1 MIWVGTSGY
10 NYVEW
15 RGTFYPPALPASR
28 MLEYYSTRLSTVEI
42 NYSFYRMPSERT
54 IDGWLA
60 ATPDSF
66 RLTLKAPKRITHD
79 RRLRDCA
86 AQVSDFCAL
95 ARRLGS
101 RLGALL
107 FQLPPS
113 LRKDLPLLEAFLAAL
128 PQDTRSAIEF
138 RHASWHDED
147 VLERLR
153 GRNVALCIADSE
165 TMTTPA
171 VSTAGFGYYRLRDEG
186 YAIDDLERWARAI
199 EADWGG
205 GREAF
210 VYFKHEEAG
219 KGPEFARALVEK
231 LGGLGR

>member
-15 RGTFYPPALPASR
+15 RGTFYPPALPSSR
-28 MLEYYSTRLSTVEI
+28 MLEYYSARLSTVEI

-54 IDGWLA
+54 LDGWLA
-60 ATPDSF
+60 AVPENF

-79 RRLRDCA
+79 RRLRDCG
-86 AQVSDFCAL
+86 AQVAEFCRL
-95 ARRLGS
+95 AGRLGS

-113 LRKDLPLLEAFLAAL
+113 LKKDLPLLDGFLQVL
-128 PQDTRSAIEF
+128 PPETRAAIEF
-138 RHASWHDED
+138 RHPSWHEED
-147 VLERLR
+147 VFERLR
-153 GRNVALCIADSE
+153 RRNVALCIADSE
-165 TMTTPA
+165 KMTSPLLA
-171 VSTAGFGYYRLRDEG
+171 TAGFGYYRLRDEG
-186 YAIDDLERWARAI
+186 YTPEDLWHWARTIKA
-199 EADWGG
+199 EWGD

-219 KGPEFARALVEK
+219 KGPEFARALIEK
-231 LGGLGR
+231 LGET